1 MPTYA
6 LLGATGSTG
15 SAVLRCL
22 LSEPPQDVN
31 LNILVRSRSKLLRA
45 FPKLEDT
52 AALRIRI
59 VEGTSTDPVSLEP
72 CLENAVVVFMCVGQ
86 NESKPGSTLCYD
98 TATALIDTLKNL
110 RKRQGNGYKPP
121 TTLQLRTASLNPAL
135 ARQVPHFVH
144 KLVSFCLHYNY
155 VDVKRTC
162 SLYESA
168 AREERLLHYIFVDP
182 PTIHDGDGTQR
193 TGHKL
198 IATEKQE
205 IALSYADLGA
215 ACCEIATRGAEFRN
229 RPVGVTAT
237 GKVNET
243 WGVLAGYLVS
253 GAKNRIL
260 GLMEETASVVRLLMY
275 CGMYNDKSAP
285 CQAAPG

>member
-1 MPTYA
+1 MPSWYSCA
-6 LLGATGSTG
+6 
-15 SAVLRCL
+15 SAKTRV
-22 LSEPPQDVN
+22 D
-31 LNILVRSRSKLLRA
+31 
-45 FPKLEDT
+45 
-52 AALRIRI
+52 
-59 VEGTSTDPVSLEP
+59 
-72 CLENAVVVFMCVGQ
+72 
-86 NESKPGSTLCYD
+86 CYD
-98 TATALIDTLKNL
+98 TATALIDTLKNF
-110 RKRQGNGYKPP
+110 RKRQGNGYKAP

-135 ARQVPHFVH
+135 ARQVPRFVH

-168 AREERLLHYIFVDP
+168 AREERLLHYVFVDP
-182 PTIHDGDGTQR
+182 PTIHDPDGTQR
-193 TGHKL
+193 TGYKL

-205 IALSYADLGA
+205 IALSYMDLGA
-215 ACCEIATRGAEFRN
+215 ACCEIARRGTEFRN
-229 RPVGVTAT
+229 QPVGVTAT

-260 GLMEETASVVRLLMY
+260 GLMEETAPAMRLLLY

-285 CQAAPG
+285 C